1 MSGGGMSSG
10 EKRELA
16 ETVREA
22 CVQAALDGFERAAMA
37 GLCHEG
43 ARELALDAIRTLD
56 VESILRELE
65 HDAKD

>member
-16 ETVREA
+16 ETAREA